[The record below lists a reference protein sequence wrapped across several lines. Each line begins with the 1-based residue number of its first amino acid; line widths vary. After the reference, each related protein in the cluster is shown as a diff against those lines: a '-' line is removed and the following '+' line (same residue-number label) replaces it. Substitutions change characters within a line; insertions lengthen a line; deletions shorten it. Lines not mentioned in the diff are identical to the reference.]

1 MSTILVVANLPSGNC
16 VKLLDAVVRGASN
29 DAIEGIDVVVREPLS
44 ADAADVLV
52 CSGIIVGTTENFG
65 YMSGLIKDFYER
77 IYYPC
82 LEKTEALPCAL
93 YVKGG
98 LDGQGA
104 KTSMERIITGLRWKP
119 IRDTL
124 VMKGEFRESFVDQC
138 EELGMQMAAGLEAG
152 IY

>member
-1 MSTILVVANLPSGNC
+1 MPTILVVANLPSGNC
-16 VKLLDAVVRGASN
+16 VTLRDAVVRGATN
-29 DAIEGIDVVVREPLS
+29 YAIEGVEVLVREPLS
-44 ADAADVLV
+44 ADAADVLA
-52 CSGIIVGTTENFG
+52 CSGIIIGTTENFG

-82 LEKTEALPCAL
+82 IEKTEALPCAL

-119 IRDTL
+119 IRDTV
-124 VMKGEFRESFVDQC
+124 VMKGEFRESFIGQC

>member
-104 KTSMERIITGLRWKP
+104 KTSLERIITGLRWKP

>member
-1 MSTILVVANLPSGNC
+1 VPTILVVANLPSGNC
-16 VKLLDAVVRGASN
+16 VTLRDAVVRGASN
-29 DAIEGIDVVVREPLS
+29 DAIEGIEVAVREPLS
-44 ADAADVLV
+44 ADAADVLAS
-52 CSGIIVGTTENFG
+52 SGIIIGTTENFG

-119 IRDTL
+119 IRNTL

-138 EELGMQMAAGLEAG
+138 EELGMQMAAGLESG

>member
-1 MSTILVVANLPSGNC
+1 MPTILVVANLPSGNC
-16 VKLLDAVVRGASN
+16 VTLRDAVVRGASN
-29 DAIEGIDVVVREPLS
+29 DAIEGIEVAVREPLS
-44 ADAADVLV
+44 ADAADVLAS
-52 CSGIIVGTTENFG
+52 SGIIIGTTENFG